1 MGVDSIWLS
10 PFYENGM
17 DNLTTCP
24 NSSNCDDTYQNY
36 DWNDVTDH
44 TLVGARFGSENDLDQ
59 LLDELRK
66 NGNCICLCNNES
78 IHLLKY

>member
-1 MGVDSIWLS
+1 
-10 PFYENGM
+10 M

-24 NSSNCDDTYQNY
+24 SSSNCDDTYQNY

-44 TLVGARFGSENDLDQ
+44 TLVGARFGSKNDLDQ

-66 NGNCICLCNNES
+66 NGNCI
-78 IHLLKY
+78 

>member
-1 MGVDSIWLS
+1 
-10 PFYENGM
+10 M
-17 DNLTTCP
+17 DKLTTCP

-66 NGNCICLCNNES
+66 NGNCI
-78 IHLLKY
+78 